1 MVGRALAS
9 KLVDLDHQ
17 VAVGAR
23 SPESESLAALG
34 IDGLAKTGSFAEVA
48 AFGELLINATNGMI
62 SLNAIGSCDEADLD
76 GKTMIDVANM
86 LEPQPTG
93 PPKPIAAVDNCLAV
107 KIQNAH
113 PGLRVVKS
121 LNTMNC
127 SVMVDP
133 SIVSGDH
140 AVFAS
145 GDDADAK
152 AQTIDLLSQFGWSD
166 AQIVDLGGIAT
177 AAGAEMIM
185 PLWLSVMSARGGFNA
200 GPFNFAVN
208 VGN

>member
-1 MVGRALAS
+1 MVGRALAA
-9 KLVDLDHQ
+9 KLVDVGHE

-23 SPESESLAALG
+23 SSESESLAALG
-34 IDGLAKTGSFAEVA
+34 IDGLAMTGSFAEVA
-48 AFGELLINATNGMI
+48 GFGELLINATNGLV
-62 SLNAIGSCDEADLD
+62 SLEAIAACDEADLE
-76 GKTMIDVANM
+76 GKTLIDVANM
-86 LEPQPTG
+86 LEPQPAG
-93 PPKPIAAVDNCLAV
+93 PPKPIASVDNCLAV

-133 SIVSGDH
+133 SIVSGEH
-140 AVFAS
+140 VVFVS

-152 AQTIDLLSQFGWSD
+152 AQTVDLLKQFGWS
-166 AQIVDLGGIAT
+166 APQIVDLGGIAT

-208 VGN
+208 AGS